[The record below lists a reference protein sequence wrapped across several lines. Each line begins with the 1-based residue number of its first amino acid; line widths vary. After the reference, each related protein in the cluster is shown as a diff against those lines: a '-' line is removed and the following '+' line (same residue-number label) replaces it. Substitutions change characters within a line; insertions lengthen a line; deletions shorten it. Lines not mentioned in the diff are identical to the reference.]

1 MDRIL
6 TMENPRRRS
15 VIVIDWCCI
24 CKASSESI
32 SHQLLHCL
40 IARDVW
46 NFIFSLFGIQ
56 WGGLG
61 DEFKHHLVDWN
72 TVCLPVAQGG
82 LGVYKVADVNKALLG
97 KWLWRF
103 GMEDSQLWCRVI
115 AGKYGLEGGWKTR
128 KSNRPRGCGLW
139 KGIFMG
145 WENFA
150 KHLVFDVDM
159 GSRVRFWHNCWCGDL
174 PLNEVF
180 LVLFSCATN
189 RNGTIDNCMVQMG
202 ARRTRVWDVSFTQ
215 NFNDWEIM
223 FVAEFF
229 QVINSHIPS
238 REGMAVWR
246 WKRTSTGIFDPHSFY
261 RALSMTSQVEP
272 FPWRGVWGVK
282 VPRRVAFFV
291 WTVVWGKILT
301 MDNLGRPGMSWQ
313 DGVACVGQMGSQ
325 CIIYSCIVQ
334 WRLVCGIL
342 SSGLLG

>member
-1 MDRIL
+1 M
-6 TMENPRRRS
+6 
-15 VIVIDWCCI
+15 
-24 CKASSESI
+24 KF
-32 SHQLLHCL
+32 LLFIKKHCL
-40 IARDVW
+40 IAREVW

-246 WKRTSTGIFDPHSFY
+246 WKRTSTGIFDTHSFY

-282 VPRRVAFFV
+282 VPRRVVSLFGQLCGARSLLWITLGDRV
-291 WTVVWGKILT
+291 C
-301 MDNLGRPGMSWQ
+301 LGRMVLHVSGKW
-313 DGVACVGQMGSQ
+313 GVSA
-325 CIIYSCIVQ
+325 
-334 WRLVCGIL
+334 
-342 SSGLLG
+342 